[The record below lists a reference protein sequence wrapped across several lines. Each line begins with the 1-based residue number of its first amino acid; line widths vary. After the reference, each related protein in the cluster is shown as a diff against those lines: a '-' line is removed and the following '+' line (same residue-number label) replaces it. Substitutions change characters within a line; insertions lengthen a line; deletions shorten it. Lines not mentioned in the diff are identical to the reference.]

1 MANKKT
7 RYVCNECGYVS
18 PQWLGRCPGCGKF
31 STLIEEL
38 DESVSSDKPL
48 KRTAIPSPVSVK
60 NVQKEKTVR
69 IKSGIDEFDDVL
81 GGGIVPYSLVLIGG
95 DPGIGKSTL
104 LTQVALNLAKN
115 HKVLYVSAEESCS
128 QLKMRCDRISP
139 DADFDAINENCIEN
153 VLDVADKYDFLIV
166 DSIQAV
172 YTENL
177 SSSMGSVGQVKECA
191 SMLMRFAKS
200 KQVTVF
206 IIGHVTK
213 EGTIAGPKV
222 LEHVMDTVL
231 YFEGETLSNCKI
243 LRAVKN
249 RFGPAQEIG
258 VFEMKDNGIYGV
270 KNYDGI
276 FISEEIGKNAGS
288 VITPSLSGNRCML
301 VELQCLLSKTVF
313 GMPRRM
319 PLGIDYNK
327 LVVMLAVLEKR
338 AFVPLYNQDVYV
350 NAMGGIKLNEPSV
363 DLAVICS
370 VASAYKEQP
379 LSKTT
384 AIFGEVG
391 LTGEIRAVS
400 QADKRVNECLKR
412 GIKKVILPYA
422 NAKNLTAFKDKIELV
437 GVKHVYEAIKKLF
450 SPTDV

>member
-1 MANKKT
+1 MASKKT

-38 DESVSSDKPL
+38 DESISSDKPL
-48 KRTAIPSPVSVK
+48 KRAAIPSPVSVK

-153 VLDVADKYDFLIV
+153 ILEVADKYDFLIV

-222 LEHVMDTVL
+222 LEHIMDTVL

-301 VELQCLLSKTVF
+301 VELQCLLSKTLF

-350 NAMGGIKLNEPSV
+350 NAIGGIKLNEPSV

-370 VASAYKEQP
+370 VASAFKEQP

-391 LTGEIRAVS
+391 LTGEVRTVS

>member
-1 MANKKT
+1 MAKKT
-7 RYVCNECGYVS
+7 RYVCNECGYIS
-18 PQWLGRCPGCGKF
+18 PQWLGKCPGCGKF

-38 DESVSSDKPL
+38 DESVSNDKPL

-104 LTQVALNLAKN
+104 LTQVALNLAKKY
-115 HKVLYVSAEESCS
+115 KVLYVSAEESCS

-153 VLDVADKYDFLIV
+153 VLDVAQDYDFLIV

-191 SMLMRFAKS
+191 SMLMRFAKN

-350 NAMGGIKLNEPSV
+350 NAMGGIKLSEPSV

-370 VASAYKEQP
+370 VASAHKEQP

-412 GIKKVILPYA
+412 GIKKIVLPYS
-422 NAKNLTAFKDKIELV
+422 NAKNLAAFKDKIELV

>member
-1 MANKKT
+1 MASKKT
-7 RYVCNECGYVS
+7 RYVCNDCGYVS
-18 PQWLGRCPGCGKF
+18 PQWLGKCPGCGKF

-48 KRTAIPSPVSVK
+48 KRTVIPSPVSVK

-153 VLDVADKYDFLIV
+153 VLEVADKYDFLIV

>member
-1 MANKKT
+1 MAKKT
-7 RYVCNECGYVS
+7 RYVCNDCGYVS
-18 PQWLGRCPGCGKF
+18 PQWLGKCPGCGKF
-31 STLIEEL
+31 STLIEEF

-104 LTQVALNLAKN
+104 LTQVALNLAKKY
-115 HKVLYVSAEESCS
+115 KVLYISAEESCS

-153 VLDVADKYDFLIV
+153 VLEVADNYDFLIV

-412 GIKKVILPYA
+412 GIKKIILPYA
-422 NAKNLTAFKDKIELV
+422 NVKNLTAFKDKIELV

>member
-1 MANKKT
+1 MAKKT

-18 PQWLGRCPGCGKF
+18 PQWLGKCPGCGKF

-104 LTQVALNLAKN
+104 LTQVALNLAKKY
-115 HKVLYVSAEESCS
+115 KVLYVSAEESCS

-139 DADFDAINENCIEN
+139 DADFDAINENCVEN
-153 VLDVADKYDFLIV
+153 VLDVAQDYDFLIV

-191 SMLMRFAKS
+191 SMLMRFAKN

-338 AFVPLYNQDVYV
+338 AFIPLYNQDVYV

-370 VASAYKEQP
+370 VASAFKEQP

-412 GIKKVILPYA
+412 GIKKIVLPYS
-422 NAKNLTAFKDKIELV
+422 NAKNLVAFKDKIELV

>member
-18 PQWLGRCPGCGKF
+18 PQWLGKCPGCNKF
-31 STLIEEL
+31 ATLIEEI

-48 KRTAIPSPVSVK
+48 KRSSVVRPISVK
-60 NVQKEKTVR
+60 DVQREKTVR

-128 QLKMRCDRISP
+128 QLKMRCDRISK
-139 DADFDAINENCIEN
+139 DADFMAINENCIEN
-153 VLDVADKYDFLIV
+153 VLDVASEYDFLIV

-177 SSSMGSVGQVKECA
+177 SSSMGSVAQVKECA

-338 AFVPLYNQDVYV
+338 AFVPLYNQDIYV

-370 VASAYKEQP
+370 VASAFKEQP
-379 LSKTT
+379 LNKTT

-391 LTGEIRAVS
+391 LTGEVRAVS

-422 NAKNLTAFKDKIELV
+422 NAKTLASFKDKIELV

>member
-1 MANKKT
+1 MAKKT
-7 RYVCNECGYVS
+7 RYVCNDCGYVS
-18 PQWLGRCPGCGKF
+18 PQWLGKCPGCGKF
-31 STLIEEL
+31 STLIEEF

-104 LTQVALNLAKN
+104 LTQVALNLAKKY
-115 HKVLYVSAEESCS
+115 KVLYVSAEESCS

-153 VLDVADKYDFLIV
+153 VLEVADKYDFLIV

-412 GIKKVILPYA
+412 GIKKIVLPYA